1 MTDLTRLYQI
11 ANTGQLTDP
20 NTQPTN
26 LMSQVPQQQSF
37 WDKTK
42 AFAKTNLGRN
52 LLGGLGTGLA
62 VALAGG
68 DTRDAIGYGV
78 IGAGNTAK
86 TIYNQQQDAKAW
98 KDRELQRNLYW
109 QNAEAN
115 RKQNQDLFDMRL
127 QGEKELADL
136 RFQNALKEIDYQNQ
150 LLAGAEDAEF
160 QRKIDRIN
168 ANPYLNEDQKKWQI
182 AQLGATFDRDAY
194 YSDKLISNPQDTEA
208 LSYFNNKNLLKGLM
222 STLTPQETLK
232 LGGELA
238 KNAGLSLDP
247 AALNQG
253 QISFV
258 NKPTDLPDDIALMN
272 YYISQGKTA
281 DEARQLVGNLTPEEK
296 LNEALKL
303 YREQAIINQ
312 GTHAANA
319 SVDLQNSLALAN
331 ANAKNAENLEGTKF
345 KFQQQGAD
353 AQLQR
358 EIRLAEFQSSLPT
371 ETQRNISAQAKAM
384 GVPENAIY
392 QAMYDEQQAKVQ
404 EIIANI
410 KNTQAGTRKTEEET
424 RFIAPQAEADLENTQ
439 ASTRKINAETPFI
452 ERKAEAELAKTTA
465 DIENTKA
472 STAKT
477 QQELANLQDPN
488 YELNKALATQKAKDQ
503 VEAEKAQRQ
512 VKEMMPR
519 VMGAIQRA
527 YASVDDGEGLG
538 QLGGMFWTTEKGGIN
553 RANIQNAQA
562 QINTLMR
569 GILSTMGVGASEM
582 NSAAEAAAYRYTI
595 EPDMQES
602 QIRQALDN
610 FIADYNSGALIDN
623 AKKVANSHQGNGFK
637 IERVE

>member
-86 TIYNQQQDAKAW
+86 TIYDQQQDAKAW

-115 RKQNQDLFDMRL
+115 RKQSQDLFDKRL

-136 RFQNALKEIDYQNQ
+136 RFQNALKELDYQNQ

-194 YSDKLISNPQDTEA
+194 YSDKLTSNPQDTEA
-208 LSYFNNKNLLKGLM
+208 LSYFNNKNLLNGLINP
-222 STLTPQETLK
+222 LTPQDRLK

-238 KNAGLSLDP
+238 KSAGLSLDP

-258 NKPTDLPDDIALMN
+258 NKAEKPSEFSEKITFLTKAG
-272 YYISQGKTA
+272 Y
-281 DEARQLVGNLTPEEK
+281 TPEQIVNS
-296 LNEALKL
+296 LGLGGTEA
-303 YREQAIINQ
+303 E
-312 GTHAANA
+312 NA
-319 SVDLQNSLALAN
+319 QYAYQKSVDLQNSLALAN
-331 ANAKNAENLEGTKF
+331 ANAKNAENLEGAKF
-345 KFQQQGAD
+345 QLQQQGAD

-358 EIRLAEFQSSLPT
+358 DIRLAEFKSGLPT
-371 ETQRNISAQAKAM
+371 DTQRNISAQAQAM
-384 GVPENAIY
+384 GLPESAIY
-392 QAMYDEQQAKVQ
+392 QAMYDEQQAKVRQ
-404 EIIANI
+404 AIANI
-410 KNTQAGTRKTEEET
+410 ENTQAGTNKINTET
-424 RFIAPQAEADLENTQ
+424 RFIAPQAEADLANTQ
-439 ASTRKINAETPFI
+439 ASTRKINTEIPYIGQQAQ
-452 ERKAEAELAKTTA
+452 ASLAKTIA

-488 YELNKALATQKAKDQ
+488 YELNKAMATQKAKDQ
-503 VEAEKAQRQ
+503 AEVEKAQRQ
-512 VKEMMPR
+512 VEEMWPR
-519 VMGAIQRA
+519 VMQAINRA
-527 YASVDDGEGLG
+527 YDSIKDGEGLG

-553 RANIQNAQA
+553 RANVQNAQA

-569 GILSTMGVGASEM
+569 GILSTMGVGATEM
-582 NSAAEAAAYRYTI
+582 NSAAEAAAYRYMI
-595 EPDMQES
+595 DPSMQES
-602 QIRQALDN
+602 QIKQVLDN
-610 FIADYNSGALIDN
+610 FVADYNSGALMN
-623 AKKVANSHQGNGFK
+623 NLQTVANSYQGNGFK